1 MSLTKSLRNI
11 GRPVVFYPRLGR
23 FFGSNN
29 AAVLFAQLS
38 YWLERTNDPEGVFK
52 TADEWTEETGLSVQ
66 EQRTARAAMKARGYL
81 IEKHYRF
88 AHRIYYKLDF
98 ERIDND
104 FLAFSESLDSA
115 EKPSSANIREMQNQH
130 SRNAKSTLVVCKINT
145 RGVQNQHSYK
155 GTESTSE
162 STSESTADIKDSTP
176 AACPTAAVA
185 KPVAFDAKAWL
196 AQRGVPDD
204 VAADW
209 LAVRKSK
216 RARNSERAF
225 VAIERAANAAG
236 KDLTAWWRQEHGI
249 ASGARPSALAIA
261 VEASATYGWS
271 GFDAAWLRNK
281 LGSGGGGTG
290 ASWSDREQDRRES
303 VLAAFGVVARHQT
316 MPIADALECQGGYE
330 TDLLGD
336 CGHDD

>member
-1 MSLTKSLRNI
+1 MSLTKSLHDL

-29 AAVLFAQLS
+29 AAILFAQLS
-38 YWLERTNDPEGVFK
+38 YWTDRTDNPLGVYKTVDELED
-52 TADEWTEETGLSVQ
+52 ETGLTKK
-66 EQRTARAAMKARGYL
+66 EQITARKYLVSKGYL
-81 IEKHYRF
+81 HESHDRLQ
-88 AHRIYYKLDF
+88 HRKYYL
-98 ERIDND
+98 IDRD
-104 FLAFSESLDSA
+104 AVDSGFSVF
-115 EKPSSANIREMQNQH
+115 
-130 SRNAKSTLVVCKINT
+130 AKSEVPKGTSGSAKRDCPEVPKGTSGSAKRDCPEVPKGT
-145 RGVQNQHSYK
+145 SYK
-155 GTESTSE
+155 GAYSTAEMTTEM
-162 STSESTADIKDSTP
+162 TADIKDSTP

-185 KPVAFDAKAWL
+185 KPAAFDASAWL

-204 VAADW
+204 VSADW

-225 VAIERAANAAG
+225 GAIERAANAAG
-236 KDLTAWWRQEHGI
+236 KDLTEWWRQEHGI

-316 MPIADALECQGGYE
+316 MPIADALEYQGGYE

-336 CGHDD
+336 CDHAD